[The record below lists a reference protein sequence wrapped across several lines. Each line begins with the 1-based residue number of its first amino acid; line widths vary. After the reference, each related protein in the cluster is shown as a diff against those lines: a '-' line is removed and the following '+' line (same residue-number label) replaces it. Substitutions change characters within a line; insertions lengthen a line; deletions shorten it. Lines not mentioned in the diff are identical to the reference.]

1 MTELELLELL
11 GDVQSGYLQ
20 QAEAFREG
28 RLKVAKERTPL
39 LTSLKVLS
47 VAAMFVLIL
56 GAGYWGLQDLA
67 AKEASEKASK
77 TMAAQSAAEMETDW
91 QRMVLR
97 DGARF
102 YSLDFG
108 NSYTLSEFCEA
119 LAQTMGTEETPRL
132 CRYAKLDMDGDGL
145 EELAV
150 ELEGTGDLPRL
161 VLGSFDGQITGAI
174 YYERQM
180 SQLKADGTFYTS
192 GSTGN
197 RHWARLQKSGDS
209 WVVEALDGDY
219 TDARMSPGPSGCLWV
234 WRRCRTKAGVEF
246 RKGCLGRSV
255 RRRGNRNLP
264 AHRNRG
270 FYLY

>member
-77 TMAAQSAAEMETDW
+77 TMAAQSAAEVETDW

-108 NSYTLSEFCEA
+108 NSYTLSEFCDA

-219 TDARMSPGPSGCLWV
+219 TDAPDVSWTQWVPLGTAEVPDESRSGI
-234 WRRCRTKAGVEF
+234 
-246 RKGCLGRSV
+246 S
-255 RRRGNRNLP
+255 
-264 AHRNRG
+264 
-270 FYLY
+270 